1 MEKARGRPAKKRPK
15 VPPEAVTAV
24 KIMVKTQHGYEGAK
38 KRSEYYPLKRPSLMR
53 RLKVDTNDYESTGK
67 IEYDRELV
75 KRIHENDQRYI
86 RQYERDMELIW
97 IIEHGVSSIPDERTR
112 RIAEDTILKNKPVMQ
127 LLKKY
132 SLSRSQMFWEKQNA
146 IRYIARTYMEWRP
159 E

>member
-15 VPPEAVTAV
+15 VPPEAITAV

-75 KRIHENDQRYI
+75 KRIHENDQRS
-86 RQYERDMELIW
+86 LN
-97 IIEHGVSSIPDERTR
+97 
-112 RIAEDTILKNKPVMQ
+112 RI
-127 LLKKY
+127 
-132 SLSRSQMFWEKQNA
+132 LS
-146 IRYIARTYMEWRP
+146 P
-159 E
+159 

>member
-112 RIAEDTILKNKPVMQ
+112 RIAECDQIHRKNLYGLEVGINRTFLPKIIVW
-127 LLKKY
+127 
-132 SLSRSQMFWEKQNA
+132 RSA
-146 IRYIARTYMEWRP
+146 IIIMREGRQVRSS
-159 E
+159 

>member
-1 MEKARGRPAKKRPK
+1 
-15 VPPEAVTAV
+15 
-24 KIMVKTQHGYEGAK
+24 
-38 KRSEYYPLKRPSLMR
+38 MR

-146 IRYIARTYMEWRP
+146 IRYIARTYMDWRP

>member
-15 VPPEAVTAV
+15 VPPEAITAV

-75 KRIHENDQRYI
+75 K
-86 RQYERDMELIW
+86 ERDMELIW

-146 IRYIARTYMEWRP
+146 IRYIARTYMDWRP

>member
-1 MEKARGRPAKKRPK
+1 MEKARGRPAKERPE
-15 VPPEAVTAV
+15 VLLEAVREV
-24 KIMVKTQHGYEGAK
+24 RSLIKTQNGYEGAK

-146 IRYIARTYMEWRP
+146 IRYIARTYMDWRP